1 MITYVIITSETIPN
15 VVLLFKF
22 ITFFLIFII
31 FFLIIYYYFLNIYMR
46 VRLKRAV
53 FANLVRFLT
62 NVASSKIYVVEKKSI
77 IFYRY
82 NMRVYV

>member
-22 ITFFLIFII
+22 ITFFLKFII

-46 VRLKRAV
+46 EVKACCFCEPRTFFNQCR
-53 FANLVRFLT
+53 
-62 NVASSKIYVVEKKSI
+62 VVEKKSI